1 MATPGSLLFLERSAR
16 VYRRTW
22 RGSVISTFMNP
33 ILYLLAMG
41 LGLGSLVDQGGGS
54 VQLPPDYNYLTWL
67 APGLLAAATMMTA
80 AGESMYPIMGGMKW
94 NKYYHTALATPI
106 SLRDL
111 VVGHFGWVTLRITF
125 TAVVFTGVM
134 VAFGTIS
141 LHTAPLV
148 ILPAVLGGL
157 AFAGPVTAYAAQ
169 LENESGLSSVFRF
182 VITPLFL
189 FSGVFFPID
198 RLPGWM
204 LPIAYVTPLWHSVD
218 VTRATALGTA
228 TTFPPLINYA
238 VMLAFLLVGAVL
250 ADRLFRRRL
259 LV

>member
-1 MATPGSLLFLERSAR
+1 MATSGSLLFIERSAR

-41 LGLGSLVDQGGGS
+41 LGLGSLVDDGGGS
-54 VQLPPDYNYLTWL
+54 TQLDFDYLTFL

-80 AGESMYPIMGGMKW
+80 AGESLYPVMAGMKW
-94 NKYYHTALATPI
+94 NKYYHDALATPI
-106 SLRDL
+106 SIRNL
-111 VVGHFGWVTLRITF
+111 VIGHFGWVSVRILF

-141 LHTAPLV
+141 PATALLV
-148 ILPAVLGGL
+148 IPPSVLGGL

-169 LENESGLSSVFRF
+169 LENETGLSALFRF

-189 FSGVFFPID
+189 FSGTFYPID
-198 RLPGWM
+198 QLPDWM
-204 LPIAYVTPLWHSVD
+204 EPVAYVTPLWHAVET
-218 VTRATALGTA
+218 TRGLALGIE
-228 TTFPPLINYA
+228 TTWAPILHYGVLVVFLI
-238 VMLAFLLVGAVL
+238 VGAII
-250 ADRLFRRRL
+250 ADRFFHRRL
-259 LV
+259 HV